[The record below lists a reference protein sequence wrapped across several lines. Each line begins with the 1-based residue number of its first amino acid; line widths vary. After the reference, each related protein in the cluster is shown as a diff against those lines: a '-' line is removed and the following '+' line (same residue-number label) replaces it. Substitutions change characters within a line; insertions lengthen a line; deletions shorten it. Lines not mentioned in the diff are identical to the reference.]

1 MFKKN
6 LKHKQADIFGVSSI
20 LPASYMEDIEESEA
34 KAFYELIFSNIREED
49 FSCLYSKEF
58 SRPNAPINC
67 IMGGFILQTKRHWS
81 VAELLNSEDGI
92 KKFSTGHL
100 SEFAVK
106 YNISMKFLD
115 SVNNRFIRSI
125 KRTLAVAAAK

>member
-20 LPASYMEDIEESEA
+20 LPASYMEDIEELE
-34 KAFYELIFSNIREED
+34 AFYELIFSNIREED

-58 SRPNAPINC
+58 SRPNAAINC

-81 VAELLNSEDGI
+81 VAELLNSEEGI
-92 KKFSTGHL
+92 KKFSTGNL
-100 SEFAVK
+100 SEFAIK

-115 SVNNRFIRSI
+115 SANHRFIRSI